1 MKKQS
6 FIVLFLSLILAVFIS
21 SCDDDTDPIGP
32 TIAFFGGDFIDEDL
46 TVEPGAE
53 LAFSFL
59 ATKGDSKF
67 ASMDVQIDGLHPSG
81 YPLTDIPNED
91 TYQDTLYFEA
101 DADDGVYEYL
111 FIITDNDGLADSA
124 SFTIE
129 VLKTWDPIDTWE
141 DLTLQVASSNGNN
154 LNTCA
159 SIDGTVFSYND
170 GTADAELQAKA
181 DFVYFYLGGNST
193 DAGDD
198 GRAIISAPSA
208 VSAIINGGFEDW
220 DTKNVTEFY
229 TVSMTSADF
238 DAMTDDEKILELV
251 TGDPMAGNAVEGL
264 VSGDIVGF
272 ETSTGKKG
280 LFKVTA
286 LLPGWAVSQSITI
299 SIKVQ
304 Q

>member
-6 FIVLFLSLILAVFIS
+6 FIILFLSVILAVFIN
-21 SCDDDTDPIGP
+21 SCDDETDPIGP
-32 TIAFFGGDFIDEDL
+32 TIQFFGGDFIDADE
-46 TVEPGAE
+46 TVEPGDA
-53 LAFSFL
+53 LMFSFL
-59 ATKGDSKF
+59 ATKGDNNLQSL
-67 ASMDVQIDGLHPSG
+67 AIQVNGLNVPG
-81 YPLTDIPNED
+81 YPTEDIDKDN
-91 TYQDTLYFEA
+91 YQDTVSIEA
-101 DADDGVYEYL
+101 PSIEGAYVYL
-111 FIITDNDGLADSA
+111 FIITDKEGLADSA
-124 SFTIE
+124 SFNIE
-129 VLKTWDPIDTWE
+129 VLKTWDPIDTWG

-220 DTKNVTEFY
+220 TTKNVTEFY
-229 TVSMTSADF
+229 TVSITSADF
-238 DAMTDDEKILELV
+238 DAMTDDEKIIELV